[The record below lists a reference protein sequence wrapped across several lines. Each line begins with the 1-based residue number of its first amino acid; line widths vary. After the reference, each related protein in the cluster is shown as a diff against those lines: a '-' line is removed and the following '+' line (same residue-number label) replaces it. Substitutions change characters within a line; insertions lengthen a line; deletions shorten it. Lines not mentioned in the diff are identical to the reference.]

1 MSYRSTLSIEIIT
14 ICIYIQEVWTSG
26 GAISMR
32 SYPSS
37 LYSKGITVC
46 IEIYKNDILLHTA
59 YKHERMQLETILS
72 HYKYLTVYRLL
83 TLRLSMKRLPYS
95 LPLSIFGTV
104 KIRLRKTSSFLW
116 TSWTAFRC
124 NNSYVEIS

>member
-1 MSYRSTLSIEIIT
+1 
-14 ICIYIQEVWTSG
+14 
-26 GAISMR
+26 
-32 SYPSS
+32 
-37 LYSKGITVC
+37 
-46 IEIYKNDILLHTA
+46 
-59 YKHERMQLETILS
+59 MQLETILS

-124 NNSYVEIS
+124 NNSYVEVS